1 VSSHGQEGTH
11 GRRLSAVRNF
21 LMRFEEKELSL
32 AREWFMK
39 KKKYVKNIY
48 RSLRVGFLVQLREG

>member
-1 VSSHGQEGTH
+1 
-11 GRRLSAVRNF
+11 
-21 LMRFEEKELSL
+21 MRFEEKELSL

-48 RSLRVGFLVQLREG
+48 RSLQVGFLVQLREG

>member
-1 VSSHGQEGTH
+1 
-11 GRRLSAVRNF
+11 
-21 LMRFEEKELSL
+21 MRFEEKELSL